1 MFQSTVVLWAVLCVG
16 FLVLE
21 GGTVAMV
28 SLWFAIG
35 AAAALVLSLLGAA
48 LWLQIAAFL
57 VVSGLLLGLLR
68 PMLRKY
74 VKITRT
80 NVDSVL
86 GAQGLV
92 TEPIDNVAYQGQVK
106 LGAMTWTARSTSG
119 APISAGTQV
128 TVDRVEGVKVFVS
141 PAAVAQ
147 AAASDPAGR

>member
-48 LWLQIAAFL
+48 FWLQIAAFL
-57 VVSGLLLGLLR
+57 LVSGLLLGLLR

-106 LGAMTWTARSTSG
+106 LGGMTWTARSTSG

-147 AAASDPAGR
+147 AAASEPAGR